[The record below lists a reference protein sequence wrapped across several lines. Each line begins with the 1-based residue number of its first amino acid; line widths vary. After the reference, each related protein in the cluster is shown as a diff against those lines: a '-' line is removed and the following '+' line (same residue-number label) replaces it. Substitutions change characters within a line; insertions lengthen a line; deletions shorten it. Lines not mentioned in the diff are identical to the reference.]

1 MMVVTRTAAQ
11 DGAVSLQHNYRTLL
25 DNEQMQVVRVHY
37 NPHEALRFTTIR
49 SIRRCMST

>member
-1 MMVVTRTAAQ
+1 MMVATHTAAQ
-11 DGAVSLQHNYRTLL
+11 DGAVSLQHSYRTLL

-37 NPHEALRFTTIR
+37 NPMKRCRFTTIR